1 VRERVKIA
9 ARPADVWP
17 RVADPE
23 QMKLWNDKLV
33 ACSRSLAGELRAG
46 ERYHATLEMAGK
58 TKQFEVTVE
67 EVVPARRIVLC
78 YREPNASSP
87 REVRETLELSETR
100 AGTSVLRIIDL
111 RRSGIPLFWRI
122 VIAFIQR
129 RGKPKGKPMLEALRE
144 RVESDR
150 ALA

>member
-1 VRERVKIA
+1 MR
-9 ARPADVWP
+9 
-17 RVADPE
+17 
-23 QMKLWNDKLV
+23 LWNDKIV
-33 ACSRSLAGELRAG
+33 ASSRSFAGELRAG

-67 EVVPARRIVLC
+67 EVVPARRVVLR
-78 YREPNASSP
+78 YREPDVTAR

-100 AGTSVLRIIDL
+100 GRTSVLRIIDL

-129 RGKPKGKPMLEALRE
+129 RGTPKGKPMLEVLRE
-144 RVESDR
+144 RVEGDAASH
-150 ALA
+150 